1 MNKRLVKLVASF
13 GLELPFIVHK
23 VNVYDR
29 KMDQIPYEERFN
41 WIKRLL
47 TRARKKANV
56 NLLITGLENLP
67 EKQGYLITPN
77 HQGMFDMVCL
87 FDALDQ
93 PFKIIF
99 KKELQDVKVLNKVLH
114 FLEYP
119 AIDRSN
125 LRASVKVI
133 RQVTKE
139 LKEGTNYVIFPEG
152 TRSKQSNQTK
162 EFKGGSYKA
171 AIDAKA
177 TIVPAA
183 FINSYEVLDGK
194 TMKKIHVGLHFF
206 PPIPYEEYCDM
217 TSVELAEKVRDEIQT
232 YIDASPIRL

>member
-56 NLLITGLENLP
+56 NLLVTGLENLP

-171 AIDAKA
+171 
-177 TIVPAA
+177 
-183 FINSYEVLDGK
+183 
-194 TMKKIHVGLHFF
+194 
-206 PPIPYEEYCDM
+206 
-217 TSVELAEKVRDEIQT
+217 
-232 YIDASPIRL
+232 